1 MMNGSREPSASG
13 KGNHYPILDA
23 LRFFLALWVTLDHS
37 GPFPLFAGVDTSTAL
52 GRFLTH
58 AWSSVFFGVPAVIG
72 FFIISGFCI
81 HLPFMNQKK
90 LPVGRYYARRY
101 TRILVPVFV
110 AVWIWRV
117 FGNKQ
122 PWWGEHSILW
132 QSVLWSLVC
141 EEIYYALYPLVRWI
155 RVRYGWARV
164 FGTSFALS
172 VGFASTHL
180 HAVDWTAYGPIGT
193 AFLLYPV
200 WLLGCTLAEKSAGIP
215 ALDSAWVIWKWR
227 FFAWAGSWVCEMLHF
242 KTRIHIPLTMFFF
255 GVLAWLWMEKE
266 IAYGKTHS
274 PSRLL
279 VFGGAW
285 SYSLYLIHPSAPA
298 LFQQLRLPNL
308 GYVVNWCAELALAL
322 AMSYVFYLLVERPSH
337 RLARRIR
344 VTDRRPEVPAPDP
357 IPSPR
362 ISGVEPESSPVVRI

>member
-1 MMNGSREPSASG
+1 MMMKSPEPSPSG
-13 KGNHYPILDA
+13 KGNHYPVLDA
-23 LRFFLALWVTLDHS
+23 LRFFLALWVTLGHS
-37 GPFPLFAGVDTSTAL
+37 NPFPLFAGVDTSTTL

-58 AWSSVFFGVPAVIG
+58 AWSSIIFGVPAVIG

-110 AVWIWRV
+110 AVWIWRIL
-117 FGNKQ
+117 GNKQ
-122 PWWGEHSILW
+122 PFWGEHSILW

-141 EEIYYALYPLVRWI
+141 EEIYYALYPLVHWVRL
-155 RVRYGWARV
+155 RYGWAPI

-172 VGFASTHL
+172 VGFASTHF
-180 HAVDWTAYGPIGT
+180 HAVDWTTYGPIGT
-193 AFLLYPV
+193 AFLLFPV
-200 WLLGCTLAEKSAGIP
+200 WLLGCTLAEKSADIP
-215 ALDSAWVIWKWR
+215 VLDSAWVIWKWR

-242 KTRIHIPLTMFFF
+242 KTSIHIPLTMFFF

-266 IAYGKTHS
+266 IAYGKYHS
-274 PSRLL
+274 PSRIL

-285 SYSLYLIHPSAPA
+285 SYSLYLIHAGAPSFFEK
-298 LFQQLRLPNL
+298 LHIPNL
-308 GYVVNWCAELALAL
+308 GYIMNWSAELALAL
-322 AMSYVFYLLVERPSH
+322 VMSYVFYLLVERPSH

-344 VTDRRPEVPAPDP
+344 VTDRRPAAAAPES
-357 IPSPR
+357 IPTAIIASAA
-362 ISGVEPESSPVVRI
+362 PESSPVVHI